1 MGGPTEP
8 TRAAKSFRVVVVLAS
23 AAICSSV
30 LLPWCRISGFTYT
43 FIGVDSWK
51 VLPIME
57 LIAAIGA
64 ASAAIVRLSK
74 IKRIGLFLGSTALA
88 LNVVGAFV
96 AARLANV
103 HNTDPYYRIWA
114 VLSVRPAWGALVALF
129 AAGTLIV
136 GGLSRW
142 AVNMSVHSTQV
153 GMAKS
158 LYSES
163 ATTTTNALHGI
174 PRQLFPA
181 ED

>member
-8 TRAAKSFRVVVVLAS
+8 TRAAKRFRVVVVLAS
-23 AAICSSV
+23 AAICISV

-43 FIGVDSWK
+43 FFGVDSWK

-57 LIAAIGA
+57 LVTATGAAFAAIF
-64 ASAAIVRLSK
+64 RLSK
-74 IKRIGLFLGSTALA
+74 IKRIGLFLGGTALV

-103 HNTDPYYRIWA
+103 HNNDPYYRIWA
-114 VLSVRPAWGALVALF
+114 VLSVRPAGGALVALL
-129 AAGTLIV
+129 AASTLIV

-142 AVNMSVHSTQV
+142 AVNVSVCGTQGGTTRSV
-153 GMAKS
+153 
-158 LYSES
+158 YSGS
-163 ATTTTNALHGI
+163 TTTTANALHGI